1 MKITPLE
8 SWIAGKIGYPEGGPP
23 LTRQAIE
30 AWQLERLRETVEL
43 AARKSAFYRNHL
55 RGRGEGRLS
64 RLVDFAELP
73 FTTAEDVR
81 QNPLRFL
88 CVSSGEINRVVTLP
102 TSGTT
107 GEPKRIYFTLE
118 DRELTVDFF
127 SHGMST
133 FTDPGDRVLILLPA
147 ERPGSVGELLAEG
160 LDRLGAAGIAHWPV
174 KDPRSALEVMARER
188 VNTLVGSPVQALS
201 LARLAAGRKTDVRKA
216 LLTTDHVPAA
226 ISGELARLWGCEV
239 FNHYG
244 MTEMGYGGG
253 VECRAHLGYHLREA
267 DLFFEIIDPG
277 TGAPV
282 EEGKPGEIVFTTLTR
297 RGMPLIRYRTGDLGR
312 FIPRSCPCGTVLK
325 TMERVRMRIAGNVEL
340 GSGHALYLA
349 DLDEPLFGLP
359 GLLDFNAVITSEKD
373 RDRLHIEIQVM
384 EGANTQLAD
393 RAKSLIEAVS
403 AVRSA
408 IGEGAVRVS
417 LDIRPEDQFTPGGAG
432 KRRIVD
438 KRPVRGMRDPDQ
450 GLAARDRSVCAESA
464 ISCSDILTSATLDVD
479 GNGPAATEGSGVQCQ
494 ADPAAAARRARRR
507 RCALVLA
514 AGYSSRMG
522 HFKPLL
528 PLGRSLVLREA
539 VERFHRAGIEDV
551 RVIVGH
557 RAEELGPLLD
567 SLGVRKIFNADHD
580 RGMFSSVLAGV
591 KSLEPEIE
599 SFLVLPVDI
608 PLVKPETIAA
618 LVAAYGGSGAKIV
631 YPRFEGLRG
640 HPPVISTELIRDL
653 PADCPGGLAAYLGS
667 YEDQAVDLDVIDQ
680 SIVMN
685 CNTPL
690 EYLKLKA
697 YASREDIP
705 TGRECMAILG
715 SRNAS
720 RELVSHCRMVART
733 AEMLAV
739 HLLAAGLVLDFELV
753 KAGGLLH
760 DMVKGQ
766 QPDHAAAGGKILEEM
781 GYGRVARIVASHTD
795 IEPEGLA
802 PPGESHLVHMADKYI
817 RGDMPVSLEERF
829 NGPLKKFAG
838 RPEVLRGVERRL
850 RDARAMEKQLEDL
863 LGVAPEILVRKYSAP
878 MREALIVPRNIYLAR
893 HGAIHQPG
901 GLKRYIGQTDLP
913 LGEEGVRQA
922 ETLARKLRS
931 TPLAAIFSSDLRRS
945 LDTAAI
951 VGNLHGLDPA
961 ATPNFREIAMGRW
974 EGLSFDEVRS
984 RYPEDYDQR
993 GRDMA
998 NFRPPGAESFTDC
1011 ARRVLPA
1018 FFEAIYSTRGDI
1030 LLVGHA
1036 GVNRIL
1042 LCFVLGKP
1050 LSELFDIEQNYC
1062 CLNRIRYTDF
1072 WFELESFNEPPA

>member
-8 SWIAGKIGYPEGGPP
+8 SWIARKIGYPAGGPP

-30 AWQLERLRETVEL
+30 AWQLERLRETIEW
-43 AARKSAFYRNHL
+43 AAEKSAFYRNHL
-55 RGRGEGRLS
+55 RGRGEGRIS
-64 RLVDFAELP
+64 RREDLAEFP
-73 FTTAEDVR
+73 FTTAEDIR

-107 GEPKRIYFTLE
+107 GEPKRIYFTRE
-118 DRELTVDFF
+118 DRELIVDFF

-147 ERPGSVGELLAEG
+147 ERPGSVGELLAEALG
-160 LDRLGAAGIAHWPV
+160 RLGAAGIAHWPV
-174 KDPRSALEVMARER
+174 QDPRSTLEIMARER
-188 VNTLVGSPVQALS
+188 VTTLVGSPVRALS
-201 LARLAAGRKTDVRKA
+201 LARLGAGRKTDVRKA
-216 LLTTDHVPAA
+216 LLTTDHVPEA
-226 ISGELARLWGCEV
+226 ITEELRSLWGCEV

-325 TMERVRMRIAGNVEL
+325 TMERVRLRIAGNVEL

-349 DLDEPLFGLP
+349 DLDEILFGLP
-359 GLLDFNAVITSEKD
+359 GLLDFNAVVTSEKD
-373 RDRLHIEIQVM
+373 RDRLHIEIQVL

-408 IGEGAVRVS
+408 IGEGTLSVS
-417 LDIRPEDQFTPGGAG
+417 VAIRREDQFTPASAG

-438 KRPVRGMRDPDQ
+438 KRPVRGVREPDQ
-450 GLAARDRSVCAESA
+450 GLVCAEDP
-464 ISCSDILTSATLDVD
+464 ISCSNMVNSATLD
-479 GNGPAATEGSGVQCQ
+479 GNGPAATEGSGVKRQ
-494 ADPAAAARRARRR
+494 AAPTAAARRARRR
-507 RCALVLA
+507 CAALVLA

-567 SLGVRKIFNADHD
+567 SLAARKIFNADHD
-580 RGMFSSVLAGV
+580 RGMYSSILAGV

-599 SFLVLPVDI
+599 TFLVLPVDI

-618 LVAAYGGSGAKIV
+618 LVAAHRGGGAKIV

-640 HPPVISTELIRDL
+640 HPPVISTELVRDL
-653 PADCPGGLAAYLGS
+653 PADCPGGLAAYLGR

-680 SIVMN
+680 AIVMN

-705 TGRECMAILG
+705 TARECLAILG

-720 RELVSHCRMVART
+720 RELVSHCRMVAGT

-739 HLLAAGLVLDFELV
+739 HLFAAGLPLDFELV
-753 KAGGLLH
+753 RAGGLLH
-760 DMVKGQ
+760 DMVKGL

-795 IEPEGLA
+795 MEPEGLA
-802 PPGESHLVHMADKYI
+802 PLGESHLVHMADKFI
-817 RGDMPVSLEERF
+817 RGDMPVSLGERF
-829 NGPLKKFAG
+829 NGPLKKFAS

-850 RDARAMEKQLEDL
+850 RDARTMEKQLEDL
-863 LGVAPEILVRKYSAP
+863 LGVPPESLIRKYSAP
-878 MREALIVPRNIYLAR
+878 MREALSVPRNIYLAR

-951 VGNLHGLDPA
+951 VGKPHGLDPA
-961 ATPNFREIAMGRW
+961 AIPDFREIAMGRW
-974 EGLSFDEVRS
+974 EGLSFHEVRS
-984 RYPEDYDQR
+984 RYPGEYDRR

-998 NFRPPGAESFTDC
+998 NFRPPGAESFMDC
-1011 ARRVLPA
+1011 ARRVMPA

-1050 LSELFDIEQNYC
+1050 LGELFDIEQNYC

-1072 WFELESFNEPPA
+1072 SFELESFNESPA